1 MVNLGNGQPSHQ
13 QINDFFSNFE
23 HPDMAISNTLQL
35 TTVPVLALFCCHGDF
50 IINKKVGHRLNSFF
64 TGINK

>member
-35 TTVPVLALFCCHGDF
+35 TTVP
-50 IINKKVGHRLNSFF
+50 
-64 TGINK
+64 